1 MTISEKHIKTILY
14 NIILGVNDLHKLNI
28 LHRDLKPANILV
40 NENCTI
46 KIADFGLARSLNEF

>member
-1 MTISEKHIKTILY
+1 VKTILY
-14 NIILGVNDLHKLNI
+14 NILLGINYLHKNKV

-46 KIADFGLARSLNEF
+46 KIADFGLARGLNEYYE